1 MVIFLIPIFKIA
13 YKSLYNIDELDL
25 ELKRVSNLSNFY
37 YYTIILTYYLSLVK
51 KSLYKSSLFSIKVVI
66 IL

>member
-25 ELKRVSNLSNFY
+25 ELKRVL
-37 YYTIILTYYLSLVK
+37 
-51 KSLYKSSLFSIKVVI
+51 
-66 IL
+66 